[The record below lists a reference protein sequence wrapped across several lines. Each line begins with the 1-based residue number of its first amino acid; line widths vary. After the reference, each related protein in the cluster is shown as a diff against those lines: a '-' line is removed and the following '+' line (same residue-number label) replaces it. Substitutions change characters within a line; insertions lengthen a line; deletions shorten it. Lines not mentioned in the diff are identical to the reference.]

1 MNGIVPCSN
10 TYGFLNIIIE
20 ESHIINFDNI
30 YKCDFDDFNIDSVT
44 TILLNADIHIMDI
57 PKILKVVEE
66 LITEVKK

>member
-1 MNGIVPCSN
+1 MNRIVPCSN

-20 ESHIINFDNI
+20 ESRIINFDNI

-57 PKILKVVEE
+57 PKILKVAEE